1 MKEDFTLLPTDNW
14 IKMSPED
21 RLLSVNNFIKEDPL
35 YREIKVEQASGNGHV
50 VFMIEQSIAAN
61 ERGVFLLDL
70 EEKLKH
76 SVDEGITVWLEPVG
90 DKSKLRQLRGVEV
103 RSKK

>member
-1 MKEDFTLLPTDNW
+1 MKEDFTLLPTENW
-14 IKMSPED
+14 IKMSPSD
-21 RLLSVNNFIKEDPL
+21 RLLSVKNFIKEDPL
-35 YREIKVEQASGNGHV
+35 YQGIKVEQASENGHV
-50 VFMIEQSIAAN
+50 VFRVEHSIAAN

-76 SVDEGITVWLEPVG
+76 SIDEGITVWLEPVG

-103 RSKK
+103 KS